1 MKSDLSLEE
10 IGVADSQDAN
20 ILKCKHLKSKILLHV
35 RHLVLVWFLVSI
47 QINVFFLF
55 FCLFS
60 FLGSQLQH
68 MEVPWLG
75 V

>member
-35 RHLVLVWFLVSI
+35 RHLVLVWFLVVGTAVLKSS
-47 QINVFFLF
+47 VAASL
-55 FCLFS
+55 CVYS
-60 FLGSQLQH
+60 Y
-68 MEVPWLG
+68 
-75 V
+75 